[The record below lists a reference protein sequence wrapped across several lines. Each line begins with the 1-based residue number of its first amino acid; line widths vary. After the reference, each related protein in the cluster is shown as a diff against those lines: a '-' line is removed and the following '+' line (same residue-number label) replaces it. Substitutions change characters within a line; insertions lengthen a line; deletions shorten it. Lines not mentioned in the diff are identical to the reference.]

1 MKKSLKPLTFYD
13 AIDSN
18 KKKTWL
24 IVFLISLLLFIV
36 VYAISYWSELGW
48 ISVPIAFLAVFFTN
62 FYAYYNS
69 DKIILNISGAREPT
83 KEEYPYLINVV
94 EGLSIAGGIPVPK
107 IYVIDDPSPNAF
119 ATGRNPQNSAIA
131 VTTGLLEKLNRLELE
146 GVIAHEISHIRH
158 YDVRLQT
165 IAAVMVGLII
175 ILGESLRKYFYWER
189 RERREKDKKGG
200 DVIALILVLI
210 AILSPILATLLR
222 FALSRQ
228 REFMADAASAMLTR
242 YPEGLASALEK
253 IAKDPLPVKRANSM
267 TAPLYIVNPL
277 DKSWGENLLSTHPP
291 VEERIRRLRMMGER
305 WKLLE
310 KEGK

>member
-1 MKKSLKPLTFYD
+1 MKNSIRPLTFYD

-18 KKKTWL
+18 KRKTRL
-24 IVFLISLLLFIV
+24 IIFAISLLLFIV
-36 VYAISYWSELGW
+36 VFAIGYWFELGW
-48 ISVPIAFLAVFFTN
+48 ISVPIAFLVVFFTN
-62 FYAYYNS
+62 YYAYYNS
-69 DKIILNISGAREPT
+69 DKIILSISGIREPT

-107 IYVIDDPSPNAF
+107 IFVIDDPSPNAF
-119 ATGRNPQNSAIA
+119 ATGRDPQNSAIA

-146 GVIAHEISHIRH
+146 GVIAHEISHIRN
-158 YDVRLQT
+158 YDIRLQT
-165 IAAVMVGLII
+165 ISAVMVGLIV
-175 ILGESLRKYFYWER
+175 ILGDALRRSFHWGKGGKR
-189 RERREKDKKGG
+189 SRKGG
-200 DVIALILVLI
+200 DIVALIAVLI

-228 REFMADAASAMLTR
+228 REYMADAGSAMLTR

-253 IAKDPLPVKRANSM
+253 IARDPLPVKRANSM
-267 TAPLYIVNPL
+267 TAPLYIVSPL
-277 DKSWGENLLSTHPP
+277 DKSWEENLLSTHPP

-310 KEGK
+310 KELK

>member
-1 MKKSLKPLTFYD
+1 MKPITFYS
-13 AIDSN
+13 AIEEN
-18 KKKTWL
+18 KRKTWG
-24 IVFLISLLLFIV
+24 IIFLISILLFFVFYAIIYYFEFREFSIFLALLL
-36 VYAISYWSELGW
+36 
-48 ISVPIAFLAVFFTN
+48 VFGIN
-62 FYAYYNS
+62 YYAYKNS
-69 DKIILNISGAREPT
+69 DKIILSISGAREPK
-83 KEEYPYLINVV
+83 KEEYPYLINIV
-94 EGLSIAGGIPVPK
+94 EGLSIAGGIPTPK

-119 ATGRNPQNSAIA
+119 ATGRDPNHSAIA
-131 VTTGLLEKLNRLELE
+131 VTTGLLSKLNRLELE

-165 IAAVMVGLII
+165 IAVVMVGLIV
-175 ILGESLRKYFYWER
+175 ILGDALKRSFYWGGR
-189 RERREKDKKGG
+189 KRDKKDKEENILGIIAII
-200 DVIALILVLI
+200 IAL
-210 AILSPILATLLR
+210 LAPFFATILR

-228 REFMADAASAMLTR
+228 REFMADAGSAMLTR

-277 DKSWGENLLSTHPP
+277 NKSWEEKLFSTHPP
-291 VEERIRRLRMMGER
+291 IEERIRRLRMMGER

>member
-1 MKKSLKPLTFYD
+1 MKKSIKPLTFYD

-18 KKKTWL
+18 KRKTRL
-24 IVFLISLLLFIV
+24 IIFTISLLLFIV
-36 VYAISYWSELGW
+36 VFSIGYWFELGW
-48 ISVPIAFLAVFFTN
+48 VSIPIAFLVVFFTN
-62 FYAYYNS
+62 YYTYYNS
-69 DKIILNISGAREPT
+69 DKIILSISGIREPT

-107 IYVIDDPSPNAF
+107 IFVIDDPSPNAF
-119 ATGRNPQNSAIA
+119 ATGRDPQNSAIA

-146 GVIAHEISHIRH
+146 GVIAHEISHIKH
-158 YDVRLQT
+158 YDIRLQT
-165 IAAVMVGLII
+165 ISAVMVGLIV
-175 ILGESLRKYFYWER
+175 ILGDALRRSFYWGR
-189 RERREKDKKGG
+189 GSKRYKKGG
-200 DVIALILVLI
+200 DIIALIAVLI

-222 FALSRQ
+222 LALSRQ
-228 REFMADAASAMLTR
+228 REYMADAGSAMLTR

-253 IAKDPLPVKRANSM
+253 IARDPLPVKRANSM

-305 WKLLE
+305 WRLLE
-310 KEGK
+310 KEER

>member
-24 IVFLISLLLFIV
+24 IVFSISLLLFIV
-36 VYAISYWSELGW
+36 VYAIGYWFEFGW

-119 ATGRNPQNSAIA
+119 ATGRDPQNSAIA
-131 VTTGLLEKLNRLELE
+131 VTTGLLEKLDRLELE
-146 GVIAHEISHIRH
+146 GVIAHEISHIKH

-165 IAAVMVGLII
+165 ISAVMVGMIV
-175 ILGESLRKYFYWER
+175 ILGDALKRSLYWGGKR
-189 RERREKDKKGG
+189 DKKDRKSG
-200 DVIALILVLI
+200 DIIGLIALLI

-228 REFMADAASAMLTR
+228 REYMADAGSAMLTR

-291 VEERIRRLRMMGER
+291 VEERIRRLRMMGDR

-310 KEGK
+310 KEGR

>member
-24 IVFLISLLLFIV
+24 IVFSISLLLFIV
-36 VYAISYWSELGW
+36 VYAIGYWFEFGW

-107 IYVIDDPSPNAF
+107 IYVIDDPSSNAF
-119 ATGRNPQNSAIA
+119 ATGRDPQNSAIA
-131 VTTGLLEKLNRLELE
+131 VTTGLLEKLDRLELE
-146 GVIAHEISHIRH
+146 GVIAHEISHIKH

-165 IAAVMVGLII
+165 ISAVM
-175 ILGESLRKYFYWER
+175 ER
-189 RERREKDKKGG
+189 
-200 DVIALILVLI
+200 
-210 AILSPILATLLR
+210 
-222 FALSRQ
+222 
-228 REFMADAASAMLTR
+228 
-242 YPEGLASALEK
+242 LASALEK

-291 VEERIRRLRMMGER
+291 VEERIRRLRIMGDR

>member
-1 MKKSLKPLTFYD
+1 MKPITFYS
-13 AIDSN
+13 AIEEN
-18 KKKTWL
+18 KRKTWG
-24 IVFLISLLLFIV
+24 IIFLISVLLFFVFYAIIYYFEFGEFSIFLALLL
-36 VYAISYWSELGW
+36 
-48 ISVPIAFLAVFFTN
+48 VFGIN
-62 FYAYYNS
+62 YYAYKNS
-69 DKIILNISGAREPT
+69 DKIILSISGAREPK
-83 KEEYPYLINVV
+83 KEEYPYLINIV
-94 EGLSIAGGIPVPK
+94 EGLSIAGGIPTPK

-119 ATGRNPQNSAIA
+119 ATGRDPNHSAIA
-131 VTTGLLEKLNRLELE
+131 VTTGLLSKLNRLELE

-165 IAAVMVGLII
+165 IAVVMVGLIV
-175 ILGESLRKYFYWER
+175 ILGDALKRSFYWGGR
-189 RERREKDKKGG
+189 RRDKKDKEENILGIIAII
-200 DVIALILVLI
+200 IAL
-210 AILSPILATLLR
+210 LAPFFATILR

-228 REFMADAASAMLTR
+228 REFMADAGSAMLTR

-277 DKSWGENLLSTHPP
+277 NKSWKEKLFSTHPP
-291 VEERIRRLRMMGER
+291 IEERIRRLRMMGER

>member
-1 MKKSLKPLTFYD
+1 MKNSFKPLTFYD

-24 IVFLISLLLFIV
+24 IVFIISLLLFIV
-36 VYAISYWSELGW
+36 IFAVGYWFKLGW
-48 ISVPIAFLAVFFTN
+48 ISVPFAFLVVFFTN
-62 FYAYYNS
+62 YYVYYNS
-69 DKIILNISGAREPT
+69 DKLILNLSGAREPT
-83 KEEYPYLINVV
+83 KEEYPYLINIV

-119 ATGRNPQNSAIA
+119 ATGRDPQHSAIA

-165 IAAVMVGLII
+165 ISAVMVGLIV
-175 ILGESLRKYFYWER
+175 ILGDALKRSFLWGGKRDK
-189 RERREKDKKGG
+189 KDKNGV
-200 DVIALILVLI
+200 DVIALIAVLI

-228 REFMADAASAMLTR
+228 REYMADAGSAMLTR

-253 IAKDPLPVKRANSM
+253 IARDPLPIKRANSM

-277 DKSWGENLLSTHPP
+277 DKSLRENLLSTHPP
-291 VEERIRRLRMMGER
+291 IEERIRRLRMMGER

>member
-1 MKKSLKPLTFYD
+1 MKDSIRPLTFYD

-18 KKKTWL
+18 KRKTRL
-24 IVFLISLLLFIV
+24 IIFAISLLLFIV
-36 VYAISYWSELGW
+36 VFAIGYWFELGW
-48 ISVPIAFLAVFFTN
+48 ISVPVAFLVVFFTN
-62 FYAYYNS
+62 YYAYYNS
-69 DKIILNISGAREPT
+69 DKIILSINGIREPT

-107 IYVIDDPSPNAF
+107 IFVIDDPSPNAF
-119 ATGRNPQNSAIA
+119 ATGRDPQNSAIA

-158 YDVRLQT
+158 YDMRLQT
-165 IAAVMVGLII
+165 ISAVMVGLIV
-175 ILGESLRKYFYWER
+175 ILGDALRRSFHWGR
-189 RERREKDKKGG
+189 RGRGSKKGG
-200 DVIALILVLI
+200 DIVALIAVLI

-228 REFMADAASAMLTR
+228 REYMSDAGSAMLTR

-253 IAKDPLPVKRANSM
+253 IARDPLPVKRANSM

-305 WKLLE
+305 WRILE
-310 KEGK
+310 REMK